1 MPIAV
6 PKRRIGLVF
15 VVAVVGDCQ
24 EGFPLRMGRLAKE
37 AVIHQLAPS
46 GPVGINIHDL
56 TKRAFFKKNP
66 CHYNFQGLEI
76 HRWNSTNL
84 KHAITIFDLPHPCHF
99 LHLLP
104 RWAHLLGPVFSLE
117 HVLQWAHL
125 LADG

>member
-46 GPVGINIHDL
+46 GLVGINIHDL
-56 TKRAFFKKNP
+56 TKMAFFIKKSLP
-66 CHYNFQGLEI
+66 LQLSGIGDTLLEF
-76 HRWNSTNL
+76 N
-84 KHAITIFDLPHPCHF
+84 
-99 LHLLP
+99 
-104 RWAHLLGPVFSLE
+104 
-117 HVLQWAHL
+117 
-125 LADG
+125 